1 MLPVRFLR
9 PAALDYLE
17 YDASVSRWLVGV
29 AGTAAGALLWALPD
43 KSMAF
48 RFLSRVHRSGG
59 SGLATSLI
67 ERGLARATQRERSG
81 HSTGLWSFYEEHIR
95 QSVDLPQ
102 ANGIVKNPLSLLGY
116 RVLVLKAWSPGERGV
131 LVIDYS
137 YIFPILAALFDVE
150 AIARRYHLVLEPSW
164 RGLCTADIL
173 SYSRYNFPVFV
184 ESVEPR
190 DIAFIEGLGANF
202 RTVPIA
208 ANWWVDHRLVAPEAD
223 VERDIDVIMVAAWS
237 GIKRHWRFFQ
247 VLADL
252 RARGHHLSVALVGY
266 KTDRNRSHIEDDA
279 RALGVH
285 DQIAFHEGLTL
296 QQVGRLLARAK
307 IHVLWSRK
315 EGANRAIVE
324 ALFADVPIVVR
335 SGLSYGHEY
344 PYVNPETGRFADES
358 TLANTLLDMLAHR
371 DQYHP
376 RDWALANMS
385 CQRATRIL
393 EEFIR
398 REAIVAGESWTRGL
412 AVKTVHLESQRY
424 WDADDMQR
432 FSADYDYVASCARRP
447 PGASAS

>member
-17 YDASVSRWLVGV
+17 YDASFSRWLVGV
-29 AGTAAGALLWALPD
+29 AGTTAGALLWAMPD
-43 KSMAF
+43 KTMAF

-59 SGLATSLI
+59 SHLATAFI
-67 ERGLARATQRERSG
+67 ERVLAGATRRERSG
-81 HSTGLWSFYEEHIR
+81 RTTGLWDFYDEHTR
-95 QSVDLPQ
+95 RSVQLPQ

-116 RVLVLKAWSPGERGV
+116 RVMVLKSWSPGERGV

-208 ANWWVDHRLVAPEAD
+208 ANWWVDHRLVAPEPG

-247 VLADL
+247 VLAGL
-252 RARGHHLSVALVGY
+252 RARGHRLSVALVGY
-266 KTDRNRSHIEDDA
+266 KTDRNRDHIEEDA
-279 RALGVH
+279 RVLGVL
-285 DQIAFHEGLTL
+285 DQITFHEGLTL

-324 ALFADVPIVVR
+324 ALFADVPIIVR
-335 SGLSYGHEY
+335 SGLSYGHVY

-358 TLANTLLDMLAHR
+358 TLGDTLLDMIAHR
-371 DQYHP
+371 DTYHP
-376 RDWALANMS
+376 RQWALANMS

-393 EEFIR
+393 EQHIR
-398 REAIVAGESWTRGL
+398 REAVTAGESWSRGL
-412 AVKTVHLESQRY
+412 VVKTVHLESQRY
-424 WDADDMQR
+424 WDPDDMRR
-432 FSADYDYVASCARRP
+432 FKADYDYVASCARP
-447 PGASAS
+447 VPATVA